1 MLWMHA
7 LKKQDEFSKTQL
19 EKKKKA
25 RLPRCKPCI
34 RESRLILFYYGPMS
48 LNETMINA
56 STDVPPEKK
65 VSSKKSRDVQV
76 SKFGLGET
84 SN

>member
-34 RESRLILFYYGPMS
+34 RESRPILFHHEVNKFKWDYD
-48 LNETMINA
+48 NA

-65 VSSKKSRDVQV
+65 VSSKKSGDVHA
-76 SKFGLGET
+76 L
-84 SN
+84 